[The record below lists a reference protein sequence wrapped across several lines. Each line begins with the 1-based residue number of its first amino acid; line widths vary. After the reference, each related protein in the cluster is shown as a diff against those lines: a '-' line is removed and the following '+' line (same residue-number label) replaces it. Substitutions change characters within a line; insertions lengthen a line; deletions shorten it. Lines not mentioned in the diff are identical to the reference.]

1 MRKFLFILI
10 NVTLLTFCMGL
21 NANAKPP
28 RHSHN
33 GHSARHHQEYRHHGS
48 DSYRH
53 YGPMN
58 SSTFNRVCEK
68 VKQAGWQDGKHY
80 DVVSDAISDGHIF
93 SVAQTVRILKLFGS
107 YYEKEKVALIIY
119 PSVYDREFWYQVYDS
134 FNDYYWREDLKRKI
148 EEIDRHR

>member
-33 GHSARHHQEYRHHGS
+33 GHRAGHHQEFRH
-48 DSYRH
+48 R
-53 YGPMN
+53 GPMN
-58 SSTFNRVCEK
+58 SSTFNSVCEK
-68 VKQAGWQDGKHY
+68 VKEAGWQNGKHY

-119 PSVYDREFWYQVYDS
+119 PSVYDREYWYQVYDS

-148 EEIDRHR
+148 AEIDSHR